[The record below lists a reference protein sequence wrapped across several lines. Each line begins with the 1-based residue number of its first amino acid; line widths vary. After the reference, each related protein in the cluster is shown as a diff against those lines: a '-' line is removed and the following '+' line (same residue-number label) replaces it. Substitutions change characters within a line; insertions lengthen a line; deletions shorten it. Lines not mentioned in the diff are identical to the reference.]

1 MSDTKLSLHMVNVRS
16 YRERLAVLQGVWD
29 NLSLLSQMSGDGTN
43 MQTTR
48 SAFEQLAGALVA
60 NLATASQKKAV
71 LALQGKAQIA
81 IDVLVRNLFERT
93 ADIGFICADQD
104 VQQFLQSHS
113 TQ

>member
-1 MSDTKLSLHMVNVRS
+1 MLDSKLSLHMPAVRA

-48 SAFEQLAGALVA
+48 AAFEQLAGALVD
-60 NLATASQKKAV
+60 NLAAESQKKAV
-71 LALQGKAQIA
+71 QALRSKAQVA

-93 ADIGFICADQD
+93 ADIGFLCADQD
-104 VQQFLQSHS
+104 VQQF
-113 TQ
+113 